1 MSQISESLQSRQTSF
16 LPSAERFGLTVNQ
29 TFAHHVETLRK
40 LEEPISN
47 IYLSLSTEL
56 PVSSRIETFHSSA
69 NQINLWLESAN
80 IAIFALELDVKEG
93 LQVKSVGEMDVLIHK
108 FAPNIELLQELLQAI
123 LNSLT
128 NSDDDEKNRKE
139 IQTSFDR
146 INFDWLDVKSFFGKV
161 KKEMSESKQ
170 RRELLDTMNQI
181 INSIDEL
188 NTSIFEYQEQRL
200 SDSNYD
206 SYSSS
211 PSTRGRQGILSN
223 GTNNEQNSNGSRADN
238 LIRQL
243 DSRLEPLD
251 ARLAYLRS
259 RLSAT
264 NAPSDPKGELKRKND
279 VMTEKWDELKYEM
292 EILRKE
298 VKEDRWLSGFKQI
311 FNEVNQMMDK
321 LEKVAKQCKDYI
333 KIQKE
338 NRGMSRYNQRA
349 FSRDPNPKNLSSKP
363 YKIFENK
370 RKYYIPAIDKMLTN
384 LANDINKQNLED
396 YEVIK
401 KYKYMKERWT
411 TLLESIT
418 DIDHDVSELEGFY
431 DHSPHSPHS
440 SHMTGYSPPSS
451 IASSI
456 ASSPPLSPNMRPTRE
471 IYSLES
477 GSPPRGQRSASRSSP
492 YRIMSPEY
500 HEPSLSPSRNNDRSS
515 IRSKSPSPRT
525 TSPPRNYL
533 TPNHRRAES
542 PPHHYERQQWNSN
555 SQYNNGSSY
564 NTPQSPHYNQPYNNQ
579 SYNQPYNQSYNQ
591 SYDNYNNHS
600 YRERGVSPQPRK
612 GRASSRPDSPT
623 RSSALTMSQE
633 RSAASSIP
641 RPVTSMGIVNRT
653 SSRAGM
659 RSLLPKPSTP
669 QPGMLSMYR
678 NGMAS
683 PPPIR
688 RPAAR
693 SPTPSS
699 HTSSPSR
706 PMTPEYEDSLTKAL
720 ASFGLKN
727 EDNKSKTKYIPLRND
742 PIDVEVANVVNNSST
757 TIRIERVPGN
767 TGRYYIGNA
776 DLGRDRK
783 VYNIKLAPGKKKPMI
798 RVGSGWTQLDWYL
811 FDQNAMSLIS

>member
-1 MSQISESLQSRQTSF
+1 MSQISESIQSRQTSF
-16 LPSAERFGLTVNQ
+16 LPSAERFGPTVNQ

-56 PVSSRIETFHSSA
+56 PVSSRIETFNASA

-123 LNSLT
+123 LIKLT

-139 IQTSFDR
+139 IQNSYDR
-146 INFDWLDVKSFFGKV
+146 INSDWLDVKSFFGKV

-200 SDSNYD
+200 SESNYD

-223 GTNNEQNSNGSRADN
+223 GTNNEHNSNNSSSRADN

-251 ARLAYLRS
+251 ARLVYLRS

-264 NAPSDPKGELKRKND
+264 NAPSDPKGELKRKNK
-279 VMTEKWDELKYEM
+279 VMTEKWDELKHEM

-298 VKEDRWLSGFKQI
+298 VKEDKWLNGFKQI
-311 FNEVNQMMDK
+311 FSEVNQMMDK
-321 LEKVAKQCKDYI
+321 LEKVVKQCKDYI

-349 FSRDPNPKNLSSKP
+349 FSRDLNPKNLSSKP

-411 TLLESIT
+411 ILLESIT

-440 SHMTGYSPPSS
+440 SHMTNYSPPSS

-456 ASSPPLSPNMRPTRE
+456 ASSPPLSPNLRPTTRDM
-471 IYSLES
+471 YSLES
-477 GSPPRGQRSASRSSP
+477 GSPPPKVHRSSSRSSP

-500 HEPSLSPSRNNDRSS
+500 HEPSLSPPRNNARSPS
-515 IRSKSPSPRT
+515 VRSKSPSPRAI
-525 TSPPRNYL
+525 SPPRNYL
-533 TPNHRRAES
+533 TPNNRHAES
-542 PPHHYERQQWNSN
+542 PPHHYERQHWNSH

-564 NTPQSPHYNQPYNNQ
+564 NTSHSSHYNQPYNNNNQ
-579 SYNQPYNQSYNQ
+579 SYNQPY
-591 SYDNYNNHS
+591 DNYNHHS
-600 YRERGVSPQPRK
+600 YNREHGASPQPRK
-612 GRASSRPDSPT
+612 GRPSSRPDSPT
-623 RSSALTMSQE
+623 RSLDLTMTPS
-633 RSAASSIP
+633 SASSIP

-669 QPGMLSMYR
+669 QPSMYR
-678 NGMAS
+678 NGMGS
-683 PPPIR
+683 PTPPPIR
-688 RPAAR
+688 RPLVR

-699 HTSSPSR
+699 QTSGPSR
-706 PMTPEYEDSLTKAL
+706 PITPEHDDSLSQAL
-720 ASFGLKN
+720 ASFGLTKT
-727 EDNKSKTKYIPLRND
+727 EDNKNKIKYIPLRND
-742 PIDVEVANVVNNSST
+742 PIDVEVANVVNRSST